1 MIMHSAVR
9 QCASGGAVRK
19 PAAPV
24 YIIGMELLIG
34 AAILLAVSV
43 ALRSAAFGS
52 VRRPPRAV
60 YRILER

>member
-1 MIMHSAVR
+1 
-9 QCASGGAVRK
+9 VRK
-19 PAAPV
+19 PVASV

-60 YRILER
+60 YRIPEH